1 MVGVRTPPDTASL
14 AQVRRLSQLLDNSIP
29 LPGGMRIGWDAVIGL
44 VPGVGDM
51 AGVLLSGYIVVQALR
66 LGAPAPVLVRMLGN
80 VGIEALVGAVPLLGD
95 IFDAA
100 FKANVRNVR
109 LLEQHLG
116 APGATRRASG
126 AWLLGIVVALVVLL
140 GLGLG
145 LAVLAV
151 RALLSLGSGG

>member
-1 MVGVRTPPDTASL
+1 MMGVRTPPDTASL

-116 APGATRRASG
+116 APVATRRASG
-126 AWLLGIVVALVVLL
+126 VWLLGIVVALVVLL

>member
-1 MVGVRTPPDTASL
+1 MARVRTPPDTASL
-14 AQVRRLSQLLDNSIP
+14 AQVRRLSHLLDDSIS
-29 LPGGMRIGWDAVIGL
+29 LPGGLRIGWDAIIGL

-66 LGAPAPVLVRMLGN
+66 LGAPAPVLARMLGN
-80 VGIEALVGAVPLLGD
+80 VAIESLVGAVPLLGD
-95 IFDAA
+95 LFDAA

-116 APGATRRASG
+116 APQATRRASS
-126 AWLLGIVVALVVLL
+126 AWLLGIVVTLVVLL

-151 RALLSLGSGG
+151 RALMSLGTGG

>member
-1 MVGVRTPPDTASL
+1 MVHVRTPPDTASL
-14 AQVRRLSQLLDNSIP
+14 AQVRRLSRLLDDSIP
-29 LPGGMRIGWDAVIGL
+29 LPGGMRIGWDAIIGL

-66 LGAPAPVLVRMLGN
+66 LGAPAPVLARMLGN
-80 VGIEALVGAVPLLGD
+80 VAIESLVGAVPLLGD
-95 IFDAA
+95 VFDAA

-109 LLEQHLG
+109 LLEQYLG
-116 APGATRRASG
+116 APQATRRASSV
-126 AWLLGIVVALVVLL
+126 WLLVIVVTLGVLL

-151 RALLSLGSGG
+151 RALLSLGTGG